1 MILRKLT
8 TAALAWPLVR
18 HLFHFVRKYVAGQKC
33 GSCPPFLL
41 QTLNIK
47 PRHTLLEP
55 ELYSW
60 QQAISPAIKSLPHS
74 GHAVEPIGTDTMQNQ
89 QIIVVVLGSTLKGI
103 VAVKPNVCMECAGVR
118 RGQAALG
125 HAGSVAS
132 FSGCFQGLVG
142 KAKQLTVSAASANL
156 PAQEAARISER
167 DDSAFKR
174 KVIRESLSLDT

>member
-103 VAVKPNVCMECAGVR
+103 VAVKPNVCMECAGVTLMHGCSTTEAFLDLVAMVR
-118 RGQAALG
+118 VGLSEAMCSIQHEIDVAWKHTAL
-125 HAGSVAS
+125 
-132 FSGCFQGLVG
+132 
-142 KAKQLTVSAASANL
+142 
-156 PAQEAARISER
+156 RIE
-167 DDSAFKR
+167 
-174 KVIRESLSLDT
+174 

>member
-1 MILRKLT
+1 M
-8 TAALAWPLVR
+8 
-18 HLFHFVRKYVAGQKC
+18 
-33 GSCPPFLL
+33 
-41 QTLNIK
+41 
-47 PRHTLLEP
+47 
-55 ELYSW
+55 
-60 QQAISPAIKSLPHS
+60 
-74 GHAVEPIGTDTMQNQ
+74 EPIGRDTMQNQ

>member
-1 MILRKLT
+1 M
-8 TAALAWPLVR
+8 ALAWPLVR

-60 QQAISPAIKSLPHS
+60 QQAISPAIKSMPHS
-74 GHAVEPIGTDTMQNQ
+74 GHAVEPMGTMQNQ

-103 VAVKPNVCMECAGVR
+103 VAVTKPNMCMECAGVTLIHGCSTTGAFLDLVAMVR
-118 RGQAALG
+118 VGASEAMCSIRHEFDLGWKHTAL
-125 HAGSVAS
+125 
-132 FSGCFQGLVG
+132 
-142 KAKQLTVSAASANL
+142 
-156 PAQEAARISER
+156 RIE
-167 DDSAFKR
+167 
-174 KVIRESLSLDT
+174 

>member
-8 TAALAWPLVR
+8 TVALAWPLVR

-74 GHAVEPIGTDTMQNQ
+74 GHAVEPMGTMQNQ
-89 QIIVVVLGSTLKGI
+89 QIIVVVLGSKGDCRCHKAEHVHGMCWCDTHSWLQYDGGI
-103 VAVKPNVCMECAGVR
+103 SGSCCYGSCWCFRSNVQYSAWIWFRMETHCTSHWMTWIETSKESKSSAVMW
-118 RGQAALG
+118 
-125 HAGSVAS
+125 
-132 FSGCFQGLVG
+132 
-142 KAKQLTVSAASANL
+142 
-156 PAQEAARISER
+156 
-167 DDSAFKR
+167 
-174 KVIRESLSLDT
+174 

>member
-1 MILRKLT
+1 
-8 TAALAWPLVR
+8 
-18 HLFHFVRKYVAGQKC
+18 
-33 GSCPPFLL
+33 
-41 QTLNIK
+41 
-47 PRHTLLEP
+47 
-55 ELYSW
+55 
-60 QQAISPAIKSLPHS
+60 
-74 GHAVEPIGTDTMQNQ
+74 MQNQ

-156 PAQEAARISER
+156 PAQEAARISDR

-174 KVIRESLSLDT
+174 KVIRESLSLDTGLVEERPEQSLLALPEHAHNSGDGDQAKVVFLKDGEVFEWITINFS

>member
-1 MILRKLT
+1 MHVFT
-8 TAALAWPLVR
+8 FSVS
-18 HLFHFVRKYVAGQKC
+18 HY
-33 GSCPPFLL
+33 
-41 QTLNIK
+41 K
-47 PRHTLLEP
+47 PRTCYKKSGSRCGTNRQGHHAEP
-55 ELYSW
+55 TNK
-60 QQAISPAIKSLPHS
+60 I
-74 GHAVEPIGTDTMQNQ
+74 